1 MSISPESCKRLMT
14 THTLCRSE
22 SGTRDVCVCVCV
34 CLEETRGLMLME
46 NTNAEAASYLNES
59 NEGPA
64 HIYPPAEQH
73 HYECVCVC
81 VHV

>member
-1 MSISPESCKRLMT
+1 M
-14 THTLCRSE
+14 
-22 SGTRDVCVCVCV
+22 CV

-64 HIYPPAEQH
+64 HICPPAEQH